1 MSKSVDG
8 STDVGLEV
16 FSTCT
21 QSTDGDREAY
31 AQRVADVARWS
42 ERAGCKG
49 ILVYS
54 DNRLVDAWLVSH
66 IIIQNTTRLCPLVAV
81 QPAYMHP
88 YAVAKLVASFGHL
101 YGRRIYLNMVAGG
114 FKNDLVALNDTT
126 PHDQRYDRLIE
137 YTRIIRDLLASSL
150 PVSHEGAYYTVKNL
164 KLTPPLAPE
173 LFPGIFVSGSSDAG
187 LAAAQAIGAVAVKY
201 PKAPEEEVAPNE
213 GVGAGVRVGI
223 IVREDGDEAWRI
235 ARERFPEDRRGQLT
249 HQLAMKVSDSVWHGQ
264 LSDLADA
271 TAGRHRGRDARRPDD
286 LRRARGLE
294 QPVGPHLEGRRVPA
308 GRPGRPA
315 AGQVSAGD
323 CEHGGDPEGRLHLRP
338 ARRAAPLLSTLLSNA
353 RLRKSTAVGWMD
365 RDRTRGEA
373 IQPSFSLEDV
383 MRAPGDPLDYRT

>member
-1 MSKSVDG
+1 MLSTRASSKS
-8 STDVGLEV
+8 GLPYETGRLDPGTNFTARDKLERPV
-16 FSTCT
+16 EIFSTCP
-21 QSTDGDREAY
+21 QSLGFDRESY
-31 AQRVADVARWS
+31 ARQVRKVARWS
-42 ERAGCKG
+42 ERCGCKG
-49 ILVYS
+49 ILVYT
-54 DNRLVDAWLVSH
+54 DNSLVDPWLVSQ
-66 IIIQNTTRLCPLVAV
+66 IIVESTRTLSPLVAI
-81 QPAYMHP
+81 QPVYMHP
-88 YAVAKLVASFGHL
+88 YSVAKMVASFGYLHH
-101 YGRRIYLNMVAGG
+101 RRIYLNMLAGG

-126 PHDQRYDRLIE
+126 PHDKRYARLIE

-187 LAAAQAIGAVAVKY
+187 LAAAQASGAVAVKY

-271 TAGRHRGRDARRPDD
+271 TAAGDSPYWLVPFQNYKTMCPYLVGSYERVGDALARYIGVGYRSFILDIPPTEGE
-286 LRRARGLE
+286 LHHTNKAFRRA
-294 QPVGPHLEGRRVPA
+294 VTWV
-308 GRPGRPA
+308 
-315 AGQVSAGD
+315 
-323 CEHGGDPEGRLHLRP
+323 
-338 ARRAAPLLSTLLSNA
+338 
-353 RLRKSTAVGWMD
+353 
-365 RDRTRGEA
+365 TRC
-373 IQPSFSLEDV
+373 PPCS
-383 MRAPGDPLDYRT
+383 